1 MEIQNLKVSELEP
14 YFNNPRKNDNAVLKM
29 AESIQTFGFQ
39 NPIIADTKKVIIAG
53 HTRWKAA
60 LKLNLKTVPVIITDL
75 PEEKAKAYRI
85 ADNRIGE
92 FADWDWK
99 QLQIELDSMDEDIQ
113 KLLDFEIPAGFGIT
127 EGLIDDDDVPE
138 VEEAICKFGDI
149 WKLGKHR
156 LLCGDATNTDEVEK
170 LMDGQKADMMF
181 IDPPYGVDYNS
192 KNEFLNKWDKGNSNQ
207 TPIENDAI
215 EDYDSFFGGV
225 LSIIKNNLSDYNS
238 IYVTISGQ
246 KLSQLLNQFKINNIK
261 MSQILI
267 WVKNNHVLGRQDYSN
282 KHELIIYGWNGRHK
296 YYGEF
301 CTTIW
306 EIDRPLKS
314 ELHPTMKPVE
324 LIIKAINNS
333 SKKDMIVYDCFLGSG
348 STLIACE
355 KTNRKCYGMEIDP
368 HYCDVVIKRWE
379 EYTGNKAELINA

>member
-1 MEIQNLKVSELEP
+1 
-14 YFNNPRKNDNAVLKM
+14 
-29 AESIQTFGFQ
+29 
-39 NPIIADTKKVIIAG
+39 
-53 HTRWKAA
+53 
-60 LKLNLKTVPVIITDL
+60 
-75 PEEKAKAYRI
+75 
-85 ADNRIGE
+85 
-92 FADWDWK
+92 
-99 QLQIELDSMDEDIQ
+99 MDEDIQ